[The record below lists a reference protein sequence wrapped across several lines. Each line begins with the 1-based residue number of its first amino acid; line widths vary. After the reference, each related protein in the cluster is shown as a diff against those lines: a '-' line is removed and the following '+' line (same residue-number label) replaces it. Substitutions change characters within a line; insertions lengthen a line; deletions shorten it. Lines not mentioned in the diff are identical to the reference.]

1 MEFTSQNNL
10 QDINDKLAALEKK
23 FTWHNHADGY
33 TQPVFLGQLSQGTSN
48 QLQPIAGG
56 TLGENITNGN
66 ALMVSAS
73 DGKVYKAN
81 ATSQAN
87 CDRFLG
93 IAIQS
98 QVAGETPLYISFG
111 FKTDY
116 SNLVAGAVY
125 YLTNANGVIGTSP
138 GSYTKKIGIAVSSS
152 TLLII
157 NN

>member
-56 TLGENITNGN
+56 TLGEAISNGD
-66 ALMVSAS
+66 ALMVSSA
-73 DGKVYKAN
+73 DGKIYKAN
-81 ATSQAN
+81 STSQAN
-87 CDRFLG
+87 CDRFIG
-93 IAIQS
+93 IAIQT
-98 QVAGETPLYISFG
+98 QAQGETALYISSG

-116 SNLVAGAVY
+116 TNLTAGAVY
-125 YLTNANGVIGTSP
+125 YLTNSNGVISTSP
-138 GSYTKKIGIAVSSS
+138 GSYTKRVGIAVSAT